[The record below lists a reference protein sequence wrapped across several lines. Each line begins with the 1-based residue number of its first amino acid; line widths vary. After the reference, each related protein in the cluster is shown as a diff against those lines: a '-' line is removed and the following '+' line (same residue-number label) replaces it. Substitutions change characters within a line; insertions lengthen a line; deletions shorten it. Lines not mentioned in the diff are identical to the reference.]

1 MGCATLLL
9 MIMGGTQTQ
18 QTINKQLNAKL
29 DRIAKMLSVVIERMD
44 DVEPD
49 RKMINRV
56 AKAWKEID
64 SGKIKV
70 RHYKSLA
77 DFEKTLS

>member
-1 MGCATLLL
+1 